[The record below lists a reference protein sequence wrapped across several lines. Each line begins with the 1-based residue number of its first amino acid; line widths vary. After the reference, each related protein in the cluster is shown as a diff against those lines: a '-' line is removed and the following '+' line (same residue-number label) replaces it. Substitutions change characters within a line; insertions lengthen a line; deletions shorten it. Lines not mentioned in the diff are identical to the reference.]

1 MGAAAASTRV
11 VHARDYRPAR
21 AWDALELLRV
31 DGVAARLQWTDAEQR
46 WQTCAEDQIVAVLEG
61 LVDMH
66 YRCNGEDRFVTLGA
80 GDVFVAAAGCE
91 RLARPR
97 GEAHVLVIERVPGA
111 ERGERAPQPRARRL
125 PAPAVRANGSR

>member
-1 MGAAAASTRV
+1 MAAATPSTRV
-11 VHARDYRPAR
+11 VHARDYRPPH
-21 AWDALELLRV
+21 AWDALELMQAG
-31 DGVAARLQWTDAEQR
+31 GVAARLLWTDAEHR
-46 WQTCAEDQIVAVLEG
+46 WHTCGDDEIVAVLEG

-97 GEAHVLVIERVPGA
+97 GEAHVLVIERVDRA
-111 ERGERAPQPRARRL
+111 ERGARRRVRGL
-125 PAPAVRANGSR
+125 PTVAR